1 MRLSPEISSAI
12 KKRFLQS
19 IPNAEVFLFG
29 SRAVDSA
36 KGGDI
41 DLLLLTEER
50 IALPVIQ
57 KTRRLIL
64 NDIGEQ
70 RLDIVNFQKSQS
82 HPFKAL
88 ILESAIRL

>member
-12 KKRFLQS
+12 KKRCLQS

-88 ILESAIRL
+88 VLESAIRL